1 MTHPS
6 DEPTETSAYESPLLR
21 ARDRVDAL
29 AVPEGPFTVACA
41 ETGVSPPPVSDAR
54 FDSFADAERA
64 RDAAVDYR
72 PALREL
78 DPGLEPYDLAV
89 CAARDTSLGFASVRE
104 TTTDRREN
112 GLPRTR
118 RTVTMAG
125 AGSDE
130 WLRVEN
136 APVVDLVGP
145 ETLLDDE
152 VVERQLETMARAV
165 RPERHRD

>member
-1 MTHPS
+1 MPPAS
-6 DEPTETSAYESPLLR
+6 DESTETPAYESPLLR
-21 ARDRVDAL
+21 ARDRVAAL
-29 AVPEGPFTVACA
+29 VADEGPFTVACA

-54 FDSFADAERA
+54 FASFADAERA

-72 PALREL
+72 TALRNL
-78 DPGLEPYDLAV
+78 DPGLPSYDLAV
-89 CAARDTSLGFASVRE
+89 CEARDTSLGFASVRE
-104 TTTDRREN
+104 TTADRRAN

-118 RTVTMAG
+118 RTVTLAG

-152 VVERQLETMARAV
+152 VVERQLEAMGR
-165 RPERHRD
+165 ER

>member
-1 MTHPS
+1 MDPTS
-6 DEPTETSAYESPLLR
+6 DESTESSACESPLLR

-29 AVPEGPFTVACA
+29 AVEGGPFRVACA

-72 PALREL
+72 AALRKL
-78 DPGLEPYDLAV
+78 DPGLVSYDLAV
-89 CAARDTSLGFASVRE
+89 CETRDTSLGFASVRE
-104 TTTDRREN
+104 TTARRREN

-118 RTVTMAG
+118 RTVTLAADG
-125 AGSDE
+125 PDE

-136 APVVDLVGP
+136 APVVHLVCP
-145 ETLLDDE
+145 EARLDDE
-152 VVERQLETMARAV
+152 VVERQLETMGR
-165 RPERHRD
+165 ER